1 MERGFVSKSG
11 AGDARFRV
19 FTTEISRNVWLD
31 SMITRDLG
39 NVLWF
44 GMTDIPVIQYTYY
57 IIVIYRKWVYLILI
71 NGL

>member
-1 MERGFVSKSG
+1 MPAMPGLCFWV
-11 AGDARFRV
+11 
-19 FTTEISRNVWLD
+19 EISRNGWLD